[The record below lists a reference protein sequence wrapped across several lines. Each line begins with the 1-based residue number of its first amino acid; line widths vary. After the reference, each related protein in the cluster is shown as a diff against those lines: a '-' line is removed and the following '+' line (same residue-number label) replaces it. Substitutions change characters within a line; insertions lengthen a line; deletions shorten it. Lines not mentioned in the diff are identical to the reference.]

1 MVKEGI
7 VLQRVTHVAL
17 HTRLDQARVLEFLTY
32 ANQQIQTYGMDTRCI
47 VNIDETNINFDL
59 YGSFALEKHGARTIG
74 MKNCFR
80 YLGVIAL
87 CS

>member
-7 VLQRVTHVAL
+7 VLQQVTHVAQN
-17 HTRLDQARVLEFLTY
+17 TRLNQARVLEFVTY

-59 YGSFALEKHGARTIG
+59 YG
-74 MKNCFR
+74 
-80 YLGVIAL
+80 
-87 CS
+87 